1 MILLKKRGEY
11 MPIKHTMPMAITDKK
26 EGIATPQFSSGSNA
40 LVVSLL
46 DKVRK
51 ISAPIVLCTTP
62 SKGSLR

>member
-11 MPIKHTMPMAITDKK
+11 MLIKHTTSMTITDKK
-26 EGIATPQFSSGSNA
+26 EGMTTSQLSSGNNA

-62 SKGSLR
+62 IKGSLR